1 MAPGSHVHPPVHTAS
16 MKIAHISGH
25 YDLSEAEFERHYRP
39 PIDEAIAHG
48 DHFIVGDANGADV
61 SAQQYLFARLGA
73 SDRVRVFHMLDRPR
87 HNAGFATVGGFDS
100 DEQRN
105 EAMTHQSDYDIAW
118 VRHGFEHAGTARNL
132 ARRQRQV
139 AAADG
144 VPPVPR
150 RSNR

>member
-1 MAPGSHVHPPVHTAS
+1 

-39 PIDEAIAHG
+39 QIDEAIAHG

-61 SAQQYLFARLGA
+61 EAQQYLFARLGA

-105 EAMTHQSDYDIAW
+105 EAMTRQSDYDIAW

-132 ARRQRQV
+132 ERRQRQI
-139 AAADG
+139 AASDG
-144 VPPVPR
+144 VPPAPR
-150 RSNR
+150 RQTR

>member
-1 MAPGSHVHPPVHTAS
+1 

-39 PIDEAIAHG
+39 QIDEAIAHG

-118 VRHGFEHAGTARNL
+118 IRHGFEHAGTARNL

-150 RSNR
+150 RSGR